1 MGRERS
7 FEDGSLCTAG
17 TAEDFIMKL
26 ENMGKN
32 TWIVMLIVFSL
43 GFLSVLAT
51 TAFKA
56 FLSNGVDSEGAV
68 DRVEGLEGYPSWE
81 ELVKQMRQT
90 EKRNSKR
97 VTVKVIGRYA
107 PLYSTN

>member
-1 MGRERS
+1 
-7 FEDGSLCTAG
+7 
-17 TAEDFIMKL
+17 MKL